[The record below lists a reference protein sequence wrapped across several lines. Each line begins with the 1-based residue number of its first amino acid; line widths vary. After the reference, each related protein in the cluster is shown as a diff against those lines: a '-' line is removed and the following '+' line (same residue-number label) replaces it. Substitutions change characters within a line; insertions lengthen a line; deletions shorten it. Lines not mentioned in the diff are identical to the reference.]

1 MVWRAVFAFQ
11 STRAKTR
18 AHPVAAQQKLPSFCG
33 TFNGCVCIVTH
44 PRQNASTPCG
54 SATKATQLLLG
65 FAGLCVHCNAP
76 APKRD
81 RSLWQRNISVVC
93 YVALCG
99 AVRAFASKFSKF
111 AANVQKARRCVVLS
125 HVELRSVTSVTHA
138 TAAAVGKCC
147 MTAFSK
153 PRHTAASKKRYVDML
168 SCTCHSAQNR
178 RSASS
183 SAALPVA

>member
-1 MVWRAVFAFQ
+1 M
-11 STRAKTR
+11 
-18 AHPVAAQQKLPSFCG
+18 
-33 TFNGCVCIVTH
+33 CISEH

-54 SATKATQLLLG
+54 NAMKATQLLWD
-65 FAGLCVHCNAP
+65 FQGLCAHCNAV
-76 APKRD
+76 ARKRD
-81 RSLWQRNISVVC
+81 SSLRKRNNSYPA
-93 YVALCG
+93 YVAPCRP
-99 AVRAFASKFSKF
+99 VRAFASRFSKF
-111 AANVQKARRCVVLS
+111 AKARRCVVLC

-147 MTAFSK
+147 MTAISK

>member
-1 MVWRAVFAFQ
+1 M
-11 STRAKTR
+11 
-18 AHPVAAQQKLPSFCG
+18 
-33 TFNGCVCIVTH
+33 
-44 PRQNASTPCG
+44 
-54 SATKATQLLLG
+54 
-65 FAGLCVHCNAP
+65 HCNAP
-76 APKRD
+76 APKRKHT
-81 RSLWQRNISVVC
+81 LWQRNKSYPA
-93 YVALCG
+93 YVAPCG
-99 AVRAFASKFSKF
+99 AVRAFASRFSAF
-111 AANVQKARRCVVLS
+111 AANVQKARRCVVLC